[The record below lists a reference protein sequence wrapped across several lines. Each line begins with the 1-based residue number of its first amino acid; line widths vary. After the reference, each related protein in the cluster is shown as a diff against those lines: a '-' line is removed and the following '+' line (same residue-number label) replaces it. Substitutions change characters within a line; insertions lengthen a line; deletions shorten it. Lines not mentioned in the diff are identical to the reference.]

1 MSLVVRFRRSRG
13 EERQQIK
20 WVVYAVVL
28 LASYAL
34 ADQFVLQES
43 LPLVADLVFFLVF
56 FQGLWLAI
64 AVAVL
69 RYRLY
74 DVDIVIN
81 RTLVYG
87 ALTLMLAALYLGGV
101 AATQAVLNAL
111 TNQEQHQL
119 AVVASTLAIAAL
131 FNPVRH
137 RTQAFI
143 DRRFYR
149 SKYDAEEDFGSLLSH
164 LEGGDGPRQARG
176 RPGGGGRG
184 DDEARPYEPVVATGR
199 EVGAR

>member
-1 MSLVVRFRRSRG
+1 MVPLLWLALGALSAVSLVVRFRRSRG

-20 WVVYAVVL
+20 WVVDAVVL

-119 AVVASTLAIAAL
+119 AVVASTLAIAAMVQ
-131 FNPVRH
+131 PRKTSHPGVH
-137 RTQAFI
+137 RPA
-143 DRRFYR
+143 
-149 SKYDAEEDFGSLLSH
+149 LL
-164 LEGGDGPRQARG
+164 PQQ
-176 RPGGGGRG
+176 
-184 DDEARPYEPVVATGR
+184 V
-199 EVGAR
+199 